1 MRFPEDNSGG
11 LYIWHET
18 QEKINKKPCPTLQQ
32 ETTKSI
38 MGFTLILASK
48 DAWQSA
54 QYLRFIKEKSS
65 TVWNK
70 EAAGQTPLSPGI
82 FPMGC

>member
-48 DAWQSA
+48 DA
-54 QYLRFIKEKSS
+54 
-65 TVWNK
+65 
-70 EAAGQTPLSPGI
+70 
-82 FPMGC
+82 